1 MEMSSMTDPIEP
13 IQTADPTDSP
23 PPTQPPSRP
32 EGAAFVQTMRLPR
45 WWRIGVVGISGLV
58 VLVTAALTFGASP
71 APSTGSRQAPSM
83 DVPLG
88 NEGWLP
94 GAGVIDPSGPLAL
107 GPGKGFER
115 GGRFG
120 RFGGITI
127 TAIDGSN
134 LSLKTVDDWTRTI
147 TVTNSTK
154 ITKGDQTLAL
164 SDLKVGDSIGFRET
178 RKDDGTYT
186 IDAIAVLI
194 PQVGGEVTAVSS
206 NGFALK
212 ARDGTSWTITVNGS
226 TAYELGNTDGS
237 KSDVKV
243 GSDVVVSGEKGAS
256 DTSLTAQT
264 VHVRVP
270 VVFGQVTAKTA
281 GTITIKR
288 PDGTSQ
294 TIHVGSGTT
303 YKVRGVDSASLS
315 DIAVGAAIVA
325 QGSQRPDGSIDA
337 TIVASGPARG
347 FGVGPKFGFPR
358 PFDRNNGQN
367 PNGQNSTP
375 SASPDG
381 AATQS

>member
-1 MEMSSMTDPIEP
+1 MEMSSMTEP
-13 IQTADPTDSP
+13 SE
-23 PPTQPPSRP
+23 PTQIAETNDSQPSSQP
-32 EGAAFVQTMRLPR
+32 EGAAFVQTMRLPQ
-45 WWRIGVVGISGLV
+45 WWRIGVVGVSGLIL
-58 VLVTAALTFGASP
+58 LVTAALTFGASP
-71 APSTGSRQAPSM
+71 APSIGSSQTPST

-88 NEGWLP
+88 IDGWLP
-94 GAGVIDPSGPLAL
+94 TAGLTDPVGPLAL

-115 GGRFG
+115 GDRFG

-134 LSLKTVDDWTRTI
+134 LSLKTVDGWTRTI
-147 TVTNSTK
+147 TVTSSTK

-164 SDLKVGDSIGFRET
+164 PDLKVGDSIGFRQT

-194 PQVGGEVTAVSS
+194 PQVGGEVTAVTA
-206 NGFALK
+206 NGFTLNS
-212 ARDGTSWTITVNGS
+212 RDGTSWTITVNGS
-226 TAYELGNTDGS
+226 TAYKLGNADGS

-256 DTSLTAQT
+256 DMSLTAQT

-281 GTITIKR
+281 STITIKR
-288 PDGTSQ
+288 LDGTSQ
-294 TIHVGSGTT
+294 TIHVGSGTS
-303 YKVRGVDSASLS
+303 YKVRGVDNAGLS
-315 DIAVGAAIVA
+315 DIAVGSAIVA
-325 QGSQRPDGSIDA
+325 QGSQRADGSIDA
-337 TIVASGPARG
+337 TTVASGPARG

-358 PFDRNNGQN
+358 PFDRNDGQN
-367 PNGQNSTP
+367 PNGQNSAP

-381 AATQS
+381 SATQS